1 MTMTTQRKDHDQSS
15 QLSIDRESLSLALA
29 VRTDGR
35 SMSHTTL
42 YTHDMRSESYPHVMT
57 ARTRHQAPAPAAQM
71 FHFFFPL
78 PTAGMEAE
86 GLSFAA
92 ESLVGPRAANSA
104 LNAEIV
110 ASRDCNAASSCA
122 VCSAVSSCDD
132 DEPRLAAPP
141 PTPDAACR
149 LSSFDWSAWQSRL

>member
-1 MTMTTQRKDHDQSS
+1 MTTQRKDHDQSS

-42 YTHDMRSESYPHVMT
+42 YTHDMRTCSESYPHVMT